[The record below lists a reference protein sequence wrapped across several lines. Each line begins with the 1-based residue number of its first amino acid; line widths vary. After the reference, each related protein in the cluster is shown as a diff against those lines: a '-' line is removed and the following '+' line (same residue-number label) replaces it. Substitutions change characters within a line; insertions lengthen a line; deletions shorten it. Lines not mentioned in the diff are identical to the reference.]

1 MESEESRFQEGVR
14 KSCHWNKISVNLNK
28 NSTRHGHSWK
38 RKVFK
43 MCNDPHCWN
52 SLGLL
57 LFKNLWVPFST
68 ETTDRAHFE
77 ANIHWRDVKMG
88 CITSHNVCGHSWAVC
103 SWTWSLTTRMM
114 EKNESMLGCGRGY
127 TPCHEDTGA
136 KSIRVKLLET
146 SVHLRSGKC
155 PLCVK
160 HKMWSYVTLF
170 LSFVTT

>member
-14 KSCHWNKISVNLNK
+14 KLCYWNKISVNLNK

-114 EKNESMLGCGRGY
+114 EKTWEHAGMWARLHALPWRHGG
-127 TPCHEDTGA
+127 
-136 KSIRVKLLET
+136 K
-146 SVHLRSGKC
+146 VHPSKASRNFCPPSFRKMSTLRK
-155 PLCVK
+155 
-160 HKMWSYVTLF
+160 T
-170 LSFVTT
+170 